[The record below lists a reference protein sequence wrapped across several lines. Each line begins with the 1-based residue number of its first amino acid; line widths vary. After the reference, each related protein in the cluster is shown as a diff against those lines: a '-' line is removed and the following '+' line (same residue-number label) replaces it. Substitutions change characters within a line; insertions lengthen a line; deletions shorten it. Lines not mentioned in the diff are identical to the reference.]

1 MQSIMAAGGGVNLD
15 YKEIGPESS
24 DDEDATLSF
33 IPEPSDNAWK
43 FSK

>member
-15 YKEIGPESS
+15 YKETGSESS

-33 IPEPSDNAWK
+33 IPVPSDNAWK